1 MALRVTLTEMLM
13 PYSIFGMVKPD
24 CTPTR
29 PVLCNGLTWRRHL
42 TILFLGALFALLV
55 ACSSVVSEPV
65 GAMSTPD
72 NGVAASDDDPTSSPS
87 TAVLRWDAVTYPSP
101 HGYRVYYSFE
111 SFKYIHEL
119 GKVID
124 VGNVTTHKIKGL
136 TSGKRYYFAVTAYDA
151 EGEESDSS
159 NVVFKDIP

>member
-1 MALRVTLTEMLM
+1 
-13 PYSIFGMVKPD
+13 MVKPG
-24 CTPTR
+24 CTPTTPALR
-29 PVLCNGLTWRRHL
+29 NGLTWRRHL
-42 TILFLGALFALLV
+42 AILFLGVLAALMV

-65 GAMSTPD
+65 GAVSTPD
-72 NGVAASDDDPTSSPS
+72 NGVAASDDDPASSPN
-87 TAVLRWDAVTYPSP
+87 TAVLRWDAVTSPSLR
-101 HGYRVYYSFE
+101 GYRVYYSFE

-124 VGNVTTHKIKGL
+124 VGDVTTHTVKGL
-136 TSGKRYYFAVTAYDA
+136 TSGRRYYFAVTAYDA